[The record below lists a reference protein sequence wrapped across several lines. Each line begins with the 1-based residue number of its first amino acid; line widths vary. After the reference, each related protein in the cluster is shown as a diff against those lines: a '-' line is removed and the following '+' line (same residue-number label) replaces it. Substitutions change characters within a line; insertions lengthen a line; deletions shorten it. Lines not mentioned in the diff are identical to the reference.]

1 MSEGLQTKISRNAQ
15 TDDMLESSGPRISKV
30 VGRPMRAKSLYSQ
43 NDTRD
48 RFEIWEVNNAWFW
61 RVANTASSG
70 AAIGIA
76 QSREEAEQE
85 ARSCIDERRPVPDA
99 TSVPLNFAL
108 EMSS

>member
-61 RVANTASSG
+61 RVANTADIG
-70 AAIGIA
+70 AEIGITP
-76 QSREEAEQE
+76 SREEAEYE
-85 ARSCIDERRPVPDA
+85 ARRCIEERTPLPDD
-99 TSVPLNFAL
+99 TSVC
-108 EMSS
+108 